1 MYKDFKVV
9 KTQIYPLGVYFRH
22 AGLHIAAVHRRIHKE
37 DTAEFGIILY
47 DRKHRGGVRIPFPE
61 ENRVGSVYAM
71 LLEGYQNRE
80 FSYLFYCGDRVWQDP
95 YCRKIECTTKY
106 GVPRK
111 GPVRC
116 MVPAEHYDWEEDR
129 APGIPYENAV
139 LYALHVRGFTKH
151 RSSGVAHRGTY
162 AGITEKIF
170 YLKDLGITSVLL
182 MPAYEF
188 DEIQMQENGQTFLKT
203 ERAAASYRHVAEGNA
218 EEQETASGP
227 AGQELPY
234 KINYWGYRRG
244 MYYSPKGAYA
254 HSQDAVSEFK
264 DMVKALHREGIEVLM
279 QFYFPTEVAPAEML
293 DVLKYWKVEYHIDGF
308 HVMGVDLPV
317 GMFAA
322 EPLLSDTKL
331 LTVQQYSPA
340 AAEPAALSRSI
351 GWLSEGFQY
360 DMRRLLKG
368 DDNMIGQ
375 FIFHVRNNRPET
387 GIVNY
392 IAKWDGFRLADLV
405 SYDRKHNEDNGEDNR
420 DGTDYNCSWN
430 CGVEGRSRRKSIL
443 QLRMKQMQNAM
454 TLVFLAQGTPLLYSG
469 DEFGNTQNGNNN
481 PYCQDNDTGWIK
493 WNQMESGKALFTYTK
508 KLIRLRREHPILHSA
523 MPLKGMD
530 TLSCGYPDVSFHG
543 KEAWR
548 PDTSPA
554 SRSMGVMYCGYYGE
568 IDGRRDE
575 DFIYFGVNLYWESHV
590 LGLPTLPKGKAW
602 RLCASTD
609 TQEITD
615 GKAQTEL
622 QETGKQAE
630 QAEARP
636 EEQTKEQL
644 KEQPKGNP
652 DGQAED
658 HLQKVTISPRTIVIY
673 TTRDCP
679 VPEPQQKQRRR
690 RGKSSSGKK
699 EGDGGNN
706 G

>member
-1 MYKDFKVV
+1 MYKDFRVV

-22 AGLHIAAVHRRIHKE
+22 AGLHIAAVHRRIHTE
-37 DTAEFGIILY
+37 DTAEFGVILY
-47 DRKHRGGVRIPFPE
+47 DRKHRGGIRIPFPE
-61 ENRVGSVYAM
+61 EGRVGSVYAM

-80 FSYLFYCGDRVWQDP
+80 FSYLFYCGDRIWQDP

-116 MVPAEHYDWEEDR
+116 MVPGEQYDWEEDL

-151 RSSGVAHRGTY
+151 RSSGVEHRGTY
-162 AGITEKIF
+162 AGITEKIP
-170 YLKDLGITSVLL
+170 YLKELGITSLLL

-188 DEIQMQENGQTFLKT
+188 DEIQMQESAQNLLTP
-203 ERAAASYRHVAEGNA
+203 ERAAAYRQAAEGA
-218 EEQETASGP
+218 AKEGETAPGP
-227 AGQELPY
+227 AKQELPY

-254 HSQDAVSEFK
+254 YSQDAVTEFK
-264 DMVKALHREGIEVLM
+264 DMVKTLHREGIEVLM

-308 HVMGVDLPV
+308 HVMGVDLPI

-331 LTVQQYSPA
+331 LTMQQYSPA
-340 AAEPAALSRSI
+340 AEEPAALSRSI

-368 DDNMIGQ
+368 DDNMISQ

-387 GIVNY
+387 GIINY

-430 CGVEGRSRRKSIL
+430 CGVEGRSRRRSIQ
-443 QLRMKQMQNAM
+443 QLRMKQMCNAM

-493 WNQMESGKALFTYTK
+493 WNQMESGEALLSHTK
-508 KLIRLRREHPILHSA
+508 MLIRLRREHPILHSA
-523 MPLKGMD
+523 LPLKGMD

-554 SRSMGVMYCGYYGE
+554 SRSMGVMYCGCYGE
-568 IDGRRDE
+568 IDGRRDD

-590 LGLPTLPKGKAW
+590 LGLPTLPRGKAW
-602 RLCASTD
+602 KLCASTD
-609 TQEITD
+609 MQERTD
-615 GKAQTEL
+615 KKAKPARL
-622 QETGKQAE
+622 QEEKELKEQKE
-630 QAEARP
+630 QAEGR
-636 EEQTKEQL
+636 
-644 KEQPKGNP
+644 P
-652 DGQAED
+652 DGHTQD
-658 HLQKVTISPRTIVIY
+658 KLQKVTIPPRTIMIY
-673 TTRDCP
+673 TTMDCP
-679 VPEPQQKQRRR
+679 VAEPVLKQRRR
-690 RGKSSSGKK
+690 HGKPSEEKK
-699 EGDGGNN
+699 N

>member
-22 AGLHIAAVHRRIHKE
+22 AGLHIAAVHRRIHTE
-37 DTAEFGIILY
+37 DSAEFGIILY

-80 FSYLFYCGDRVWQDP
+80 FSYLFYCGDRIWQDP
-95 YCRKIECTTKY
+95 YCRKIECNTKY
-106 GVPRK
+106 GVPGK
-111 GPVRC
+111 GLLRC
-116 MVPAEHYDWEEDR
+116 MVPDENYDWEQDR
-129 APGIPYENAV
+129 APGIPYENVV

-151 RSSGVAHRGTY
+151 RSSGVVHKGTY
-162 AGITEKIF
+162 AGITEKIS
-170 YLKDLGITSVLL
+170 YLKELGITSVLL

-188 DEIQMQENGQTFLKT
+188 DEIQVQENAQAFLSMEQSAVSYKQPVGPAAG
-203 ERAAASYRHVAEGNA
+203 EAEAASEKGKL
-218 EEQETASGP
+218 
-227 AGQELPY
+227 ELPY

-244 MYYSPKGAYA
+244 MYYSPKGAYSY
-254 HSQDAVSEFK
+254 SQDAVTECK

-293 DVLKYWKVEYHIDGF
+293 DVLKYWKVAYHIDGF
-308 HVMGVDLPV
+308 HVMGVDLPI
-317 GMFAA
+317 GLFAA

-331 LTVQQYSPA
+331 LTIQQYSPT
-340 AAEPAALSRSI
+340 AAEPAALSRNI
-351 GWLSEGFQY
+351 GWLSEAFQY

-368 DDNMIGQ
+368 DDSMVSQ

-387 GIVNY
+387 GIINY

-430 CGVEGRSRRKSIL
+430 CGVEGKSRRKTIL
-443 QLRMKQMQNAM
+443 QLRRKQMQNAM

-481 PYCQDNDTGWIK
+481 PYCQDNDTTWIK
-493 WNQMESGKALFTYTK
+493 WNQMERGGELLAYTK
-508 KLIRLRREHPILHSA
+508 MLIRLRREHPILHSA

-530 TLSCGYPDVSFHG
+530 TLSCGYPDISFHG

-554 SRSMGVMYCGYYGE
+554 SRSIGIMYCGYYGE

-575 DFIYFGVNLYWESHV
+575 YFIYFGVNLYWQSHV
-590 LGLPTLPKGKAW
+590 LGLPTLPRGKVW
-602 RLCASTD
+602 KLYASTD
-609 TQEITD
+609 TQERTD
-615 GKAQTEL
+615 KKKEQ
-622 QETGKQAE
+622 QAE
-630 QAEARP
+630 RKQ
-636 EEQTKEQL
+636 
-644 KEQPKGNP
+644 
-652 DGQAED
+652 DGQLSGSVEEN
-658 HLQKVTISPRTIVIY
+658 LLKITIPPRTVMVY
-673 TTRDCP
+673 TTEDCP
-679 VPEPQQKQRRR
+679 VAEILQKQRRR
-690 RGKSSSGKK
+690 RGSALPGRKTDNVSVRGV
-699 EGDGGNN
+699 
-706 G
+706 

>member
-22 AGLHIAAVHRRIHKE
+22 AGLHIAAVHRRIHTE
-37 DTAEFGIILY
+37 DSAEFGIILY
-47 DRKHRGGVRIPFPE
+47 DRKHRGGIRIPFPE

-71 LLEGYQNRE
+71 MLEGYQNRE

-95 YCRKIECTTKY
+95 YGRKIECTTKY
-106 GVPRK
+106 GVLRK

-116 MVPAEHYDWEEDR
+116 MVPDEHYDWEEDC
-129 APGIPYENAV
+129 APGIPYEDAV

-151 RSSGVAHRGTY
+151 RSSGVVHRGTF
-162 AGITEKIF
+162 AGITEKIS
-170 YLKDLGITSVLL
+170 YLKDLGITSVML

-188 DEIQMQENGQTFLKT
+188 DEVQMQENAQTLLT
-203 ERAAASYRHVAEGNA
+203 IEQAAASYRQTAEGAAGENV
-218 EEQETASGP
+218 TASGP
-227 AGQELPY
+227 AKRELPY

-254 HSQDAVSEFK
+254 SSQDAVTEFR

-308 HVMGVDLPV
+308 HVMGVDLPI

-331 LTVQQYSPA
+331 LTVQQYSPTA
-340 AAEPAALSRSI
+340 VEPAALSRTI

-368 DDNMIGQ
+368 DDNMISQ

-387 GIVNY
+387 GIINY

-430 CGVEGRSRRKSIL
+430 CGVEGKSRRKSIM

-454 TLVFLAQGTPLLYSG
+454 TMVFLSQGTPLLYSG

-481 PYCQDNDTGWIK
+481 PYCQDNDIGWIK
-493 WNQMESGKALFTYTK
+493 WNQMESGEALLSYTK
-508 KLIRLRREHPILHSA
+508 MLIRLRREHPILHSA
-523 MPLKGMD
+523 SPLKGMD
-530 TLSCGYPDVSFHG
+530 TLSCGYPDISFHG

-554 SRSMGVMYCGYYGE
+554 SRSMGVMYCGRYGE

-575 DFIYFGVNLYWESHV
+575 DFIYFGVNLYWEPHI
-590 LGLPTLPKGKAW
+590 LGLPTLPRGKAW
-602 RLCASTD
+602 KLYASTD
-609 TQEITD
+609 AAALEAQKRTDKGTETEQEL
-615 GKAQTEL
+615 QTEG
-622 QETGKQAE
+622 E
-630 QAEARP
+630 P
-636 EEQTKEQL
+636 ED
-644 KEQPKGNP
+644 N
-652 DGQAED
+652 
-658 HLQKVTISPRTIVIY
+658 LQKVTIPPRTIVIY
-673 TTRDCP
+673 TTKDCP
-679 VPEPQQKQRRR
+679 VPEPVSKQRRR
-690 RGKSSSGKK
+690 RGKSSAGKK
-699 EGDGGNN
+699 NN
-706 G
+706 

>member
-1 MYKDFKVV
+1 MNKDFKVG

-22 AGLHIAAVHRRIHKE
+22 AGLHVAAVHRRIHTE
-37 DTAEFGIILY
+37 DSAEFGIILY
-47 DRKHRGGVRIPFPE
+47 DRRHRGGIRIPFPE

-71 LLEGYQNRE
+71 MLEGYQNRE
-80 FSYLFYCGDRVWQDP
+80 FSYLFYCGNRVWQDP

-116 MVPAEHYDWEEDR
+116 MVPDEHYDWADDR
-129 APGIPYENAV
+129 APAVPYENTV

-151 RSSGVAHRGTY
+151 RSSGVVHKGTY
-162 AGITEKIF
+162 AGIIEKIP
-170 YLKDLGITSVLL
+170 YLKDLGITSILL

-188 DEIQMQENGQTFLKT
+188 DEIQAQDNIQTLLTMKQ
-203 ERAAASYRHVAEGNA
+203 AAASYRQIAER
-218 EEQETASGP
+218 P
-227 AGQELPY
+227 AGEHEIAPVPAKQELPY

-244 MYYSPKGAYA
+244 MYYSPKGGYAY
-254 HSQDAVSEFK
+254 SQDAVGEFK
-264 DMVKALHREGIEVLM
+264 DMVKALHREGIEILM

-308 HVMGVDLPV
+308 HVMGVDLPI

-331 LTVQQYSPA
+331 LTVQQYDPVSTEA
-340 AAEPAALSRSI
+340 AALSRSI

-368 DDNMIGQ
+368 DDNVINQ
-375 FIFHVRNNRPET
+375 FIFHVRNNRLET
-387 GIVNY
+387 GIINY

-430 CGVEGRSRRKSIL
+430 CGVEGKSRRKSIL
-443 QLRMKQMQNAM
+443 YLRMKQMKNAM
-454 TLVFLAQGTPLLYSG
+454 TLVFLSQGTPLLYSG

-481 PYCQDNDTGWIK
+481 PYCQDNNTGWIK
-493 WNQMESGKALFTYTK
+493 WNQMESGSELLSYTK
-508 KLIRLRREHPILHSA
+508 MLIRLRRKHPILHSA
-523 MPLKGMD
+523 MPLRGMD
-530 TLSCGYPDVSFHG
+530 TLSCGYPDISFHG

-602 RLCASTD
+602 KLCASTD
-609 TQEITD
+609 IRERTD
-615 GKAQTEL
+615 QKTEAERKPDEQTEFMQKDQSTEQGKEAL
-622 QETGKQAE
+622 KKQEE
-630 QAEARP
+630 NL
-636 EEQTKEQL
+636 L
-644 KEQPKGNP
+644 KI
-652 DGQAED
+652 
-658 HLQKVTISPRTIVIY
+658 TIPPRTIMIY
-673 TTRDCP
+673 TTQDCP
-679 VPEPQQKQRRR
+679 VQERPLKQRRKHSKPSL
-690 RGKSSSGKK
+690 GKRS
-699 EGDGGNN
+699 EPIVTE
-706 G
+706 